1 MVDSERDDEDL
12 WGQALQTLSAED
24 QEQYNVGSQGML
36 ETLRNVCKADSRNIK
51 LHRNRF
57 NSHQV

>member
-12 WGQALQTLSAED
+12 WGQALKTLSAED

-36 ETLRNVCKADSRNIK
+36 ETLRNVCNVNLRNIK
-51 LHRNRF
+51 LHRNRV